1 MREDAAR
8 HEEVAALSTTKKG
21 GETLRGLVSRVLARD
36 ACIVF
41 NHRYASYGT
50 LLRRKESFVPM
61 DPAQVEAAAAE
72 AAAAEAAATTVL

>member
-1 MREDAAR
+1 M
-8 HEEVAALSTTKKG
+8 
-21 GETLRGLVSRVLARD
+21 SRVLARD